1 MAQPQLKSHQFR
13 TEREWDWRRL
23 EALLG
28 RVESRG
34 PKALSDDELLEAP
47 VLYRAALSSLSV
59 ARATSL
65 DQGLIDYLE
74 GLCARGYFLIY
85 GARPRIAER
94 FVSFFAK
101 TWPRAVLGLWKE
113 TLVSAAILALGILV
127 GFLLVRGNPE
137 WFYAIVGGD
146 MSGGRDPTAS
156 AQALRQTLY
165 DKGEGNGLS
174 VFAAFLFT
182 NNAQVSLFAF
192 ALGFAFGIPTAMLI
206 AMNGASL
213 GAMMAVFAAKGLAF
227 EFTGWLAI
235 HGVTELFAIVLAG
248 AAGFKIGLAVAFP
261 GEKGRLDA
269 AAEAGRVAGAV
280 MAGVVLMLMF
290 AGLLEGFGRQLI
302 TSDVTRYSIALATGI
317 IWLCYF
323 YLPRKEGG
331 LHVRS

>member
-1 MAQPQLKSHQFR
+1 MSKPQLKSHQFR
-13 TEREWDWRRL
+13 AEREWDWRKL

-34 PKALSDDELLEAP
+34 PKVLSDDELLEAP

-74 GLCARGYFLIY
+74 GLCARAYFLVY

-94 FVSFFAK
+94 FLSFFTR
-101 TWPRAVLGLWKE
+101 TWPGAVASLWKE
-113 TLVSAAILALGILV
+113 TLASAAILILGILV
-127 GFLLVRGNPE
+127 GYSLVRGNPE
-137 WFYAIVGGD
+137 WFYAIVGED
-146 MSGGRDPTAS
+146 MSGGRDPTTS
-156 AQALRQTLY
+156 AQTLRATLY
-165 DKGEGNGLS
+165 DDGEKNGLS
-174 VFAAFLFT
+174 IFAAFLFT

-227 EFTGWLAI
+227 EFSGWLAI

-261 GEKGRLDA
+261 GERGRLDA
-269 AAEAGRVAGAV
+269 AAEAGRIAGAA

-302 TSDVTRYSIALATGI
+302 TSDLARYSIALASGL

-323 YLPRKEGG
+323 YLPRREYA
-331 LHVRS
+331 LNVRS